1 MAASIWANR
10 RLVLTVE
17 RAVYS
22 HDSQFI
28 TAPDGY
34 RVVSGGWAAAN
45 PDNFTIQN
53 SSPSCGSD
61 PVNGTPGVPE
71 GWFFEF
77 DAYGEG
83 TVVNFF
89 VICEADPMGTL
100 LVTIPY
106 GS

>member
-45 PDNFTIQN
+45 P
-53 SSPSCGSD
+53 
-61 PVNGTPGVPE
+61 
-71 GWFFEF
+71 
-77 DAYGEG
+77 
-83 TVVNFF
+83 